1 MEKDIEKFSAIGD
14 VLLMGD
20 FNVHINKN
28 YLDFISI
35 ELNDN
40 LDDVLPPNYTADAI
54 HKHRNTEIPQT
65 TNSHGKSSIEL
76 CIEAQLRILNGRTL
90 GDSKG
95 QLTFFNHNGSFVVD
109 YCICSSD
116 ILPSVV
122 NFTIGDFEPNL
133 SDHRPISINLLS
145 HYIKNQNDEL
155 RILLKILQCSRAR
168 EDNFVNNM
176 KNFDFKN
183 ILSELDEI
191 DKLSATK
198 NDSHIILEKSIDD
211 IVKEVSSVLYN
222 AACLGD
228 RDKRISKNKKLRG
241 KLKNHIMIMSVRIN
255 TEF

>member
-35 ELNDN
+35 ELNDT
-40 LDDVLPPNYTADAI
+40 LMIFYPQTILRMQSI
-54 HKHRNTEIPQT
+54 HRNTEIPQT

-76 CIEAQLRILNGRTL
+76 CIEAQLRIFNGRTL

-95 QLTFFNHNGSFVVD
+95 QLTFFNHNGSSVVD

-116 ILPSVV
+116 IIPSVV
-122 NFTIGDFEPNL
+122 NFTVGDFEPNL

-145 HYIKNQNDEL
+145 RYIKNQNDEL

-183 ILSELDEI
+183 I
-191 DKLSATK
+191 
-198 NDSHIILEKSIDD
+198 
-211 IVKEVSSVLYN
+211 
-222 AACLGD
+222 
-228 RDKRISKNKKLRG
+228 
-241 KLKNHIMIMSVRIN
+241 
-255 TEF
+255 

>member
-1 MEKDIEKFSAIGD
+1 M
-14 VLLMGD
+14 
-20 FNVHINKN
+20 
-28 YLDFISI
+28 
-35 ELNDN
+35 
-40 LDDVLPPNYTADAI
+40 
-54 HKHRNTEIPQT
+54 
-65 TNSHGKSSIEL
+65 
-76 CIEAQLRILNGRTL
+76 
-90 GDSKG
+90 
-95 QLTFFNHNGSFVVD
+95 
-109 YCICSSD
+109 
-116 ILPSVV
+116 
-122 NFTIGDFEPNL
+122 
-133 SDHRPISINLLS
+133 
-145 HYIKNQNDEL
+145 
-155 RILLKILQCSRAR
+155 LQCSRAR

-183 ILSELDEI
+183 ILSELNEI